1 MKPIKHLALAV
12 LTICVISSTQA
23 QTIDCNTDFWT
34 ITADGDIQQWSL
46 SNGAIS
52 GGDIILSG
60 GGISL
65 SYCGNSNAP
74 TFFTDNWNQGEIGIN
89 YYDPDSGWINIP
101 TANRVQDN
109 GGHLMDQYYTVVGG
123 VIQYV
128 NYWDGTNLR
137 VIDSLPGEF
146 FAGIFD
152 IGVDTSGH
160 AWIFTASSP
169 GTDID
174 SLKVYD
180 QDGRIN
186 SYSFQY
192 NIQGYGSFFLNGT
205 LYLGTLQDS
214 IFPVIIDGSTA
225 QLGIGIP
232 FPSNNFTDMASC
244 QATESTTPVS
254 EYSSTLIKTFPNPTD
269 GNFSIDFGEHHEI
282 VKVTVTD
289 LGGKSILSGIYKNCQ
304 LLNLNLEEPAGI
316 YLLIIESGNKRVV
329 TRLVKE

>member
-1 MKPIKHLALAV
+1 MKPIKHLALTI
-12 LTICVISSTQA
+12 LSICVISSTQA
-23 QTIDCNTDFWT
+23 QTINCDTDFWT
-34 ITADGDIQQWSL
+34 ITVDGDIQQWSL
-46 SNGAIS
+46 SNGTIS

-65 SYCGNSNAP
+65 SYCGHTNSP

-89 YYDPDSGWINIP
+89 YYDPNSGWINIP
-101 TANRVQDN
+101 TANHVQDN
-109 GGHLMDQYYTVVGG
+109 GGHLMDQYYTVIGG

-128 NYWDGTNLR
+128 NYWDGTNLL

-169 GTDID
+169 GTAVD

-180 QDGRIN
+180 QGGKIN
-186 SYSFQY
+186 SYSFPY
-192 NIQGYGSFFLNGT
+192 NIHGYGSFFLNGM

-244 QATESTTPVS
+244 QNTESTTSVS
-254 EYSSTLIKTFPNPTD
+254 ELSSTIIKMFPNPTD
-269 GNFSIDFGEHHEI
+269 GNFSIDLGETHQTVMI
-282 VKVTVTD
+282 TVTD
-289 LGGKSILSGIYKNCQ
+289 LDGKLIQSARYSDSQ
-304 LLNLNLEEPAGI
+304 LLNLKLEEPAGI
-316 YLLIIESGNKRVV
+316 YLLIIESGNKKEVI
-329 TRLVKE
+329 RLVKE

>member
-1 MKPIKHLALAV
+1 MKPIKHLALTI

-46 SNGAIS
+46 SNGTIS

-65 SYCGNSNAP
+65 SYCGNNNAP

-101 TANRVQDN
+101 TVNHVQDN
-109 GGHLMDQYYTVVGG
+109 GGHLMDQYYTVIGG

-128 NYWDGTNLR
+128 NYWDGTNLL

-160 AWIFTASSP
+160 AWIFTASFP
-169 GTDID
+169 GTAVD

-180 QDGRIN
+180 QGGKIN

-192 NIQGYGSFFLNGT
+192 DIHGYGSYFLNDT
-205 LYLGTLQDS
+205 LYLGTVQDS
-214 IFPVIIDGSTA
+214 IFPVIISGNSA
-225 QLGIGIP
+225 QLGSGIP
-232 FPSNNFTDMASC
+232 FSSNSFTDMASC
-244 QATESTTPVS
+244 QNIGAT
-254 EYSSTLIKTFPNPTD
+254 SSVAVHPNRKINIYPNPSYGYLMFPMAIEGSNILVCNSMGQLIELKLD
-269 GNFSIDFGEHHEI
+269 GNILDLTEQPSGMYHIKIDTEDG
-282 VKVTVTD
+282 
-289 LGGKSILSGIYKNCQ
+289 SNIYKVM
-304 LLNLNLEEPAGI
+304 
-316 YLLIIESGNKRVV
+316 KF
-329 TRLVKE
+329 